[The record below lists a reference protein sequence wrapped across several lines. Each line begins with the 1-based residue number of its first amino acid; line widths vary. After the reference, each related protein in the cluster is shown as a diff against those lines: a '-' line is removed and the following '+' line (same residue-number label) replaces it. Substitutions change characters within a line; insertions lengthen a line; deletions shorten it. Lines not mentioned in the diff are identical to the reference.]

1 MGQTVAARAQHFP
14 QRPGQRTSGWESVV
28 SSAVDYFDAI
38 VLGVVEGLTEF
49 LPVSSTGH
57 LTIAEKLLGLDV
69 DDPAVTGYTA
79 VIQMGA
85 IAAVIVY
92 FAKDIWNIIRAWT
105 LGLVKSEYR
114 GQLDHR
120 MGWYVIVAT
129 IPVGV
134 IGLLAKDLITGAL
147 RSLWVVAVALIAWSL
162 VMWLAER
169 VARQD
174 RTDRDLGLTD
184 SILIGLAQA
193 VALIPG
199 VSRSGATISVGLFR
213 GLDRVTA
220 TKLSFFMSIPAL
232 LAAGLFQ
239 LNDALSGDIALG
251 VALVGVAVAFVVAYA
266 SIAWL
271 LRFVAHHSVAW
282 FVPYRVGLGVLLLVL
297 LGTGVLAPT

>member
-1 MGQTVAARAQHFP
+1 MN
-14 QRPGQRTSGWESVV
+14 
-28 SSAVDYFDAI
+28 YFDAV

-57 LTIAEKLLGLDV
+57 LTIAEKLLGLEV

-92 FAKDIWNIIRAWT
+92 FAKDVWAIIRAWT
-105 LGLVKSEYR
+105 LGLVRSEYR
-114 GQLDHR
+114 GQLEHR

-129 IPVGV
+129 IPVGAA
-134 IGLLAKDLITGAL
+134 GLLGKDLITGDL
-147 RSLWVVAVALIAWSL
+147 RSLWVVAIALIGWSG

-169 VARQD
+169 VAQQD
-174 RTDRDLGLTD
+174 RPERDLGMADAIT
-184 SILIGLAQA
+184 IGLAQA

-199 VSRSGATISVGLFR
+199 ISRSGATISVGLFR
-213 GLDRVTA
+213 GLDRLTA
-220 TKLSFFMSIPAL
+220 TRLSFFMSIPAL
-232 LAAGLFQ
+232 FAAGIYELK
-239 LNDALSGDIALG
+239 DAFSGDIGAG
-251 VALVGVAVAFVVAYA
+251 QAAVGVAVAFVVAYA

-271 LRFVAHHSVAW
+271 LRFVAHHTIAW

-297 LGTGVLAPT
+297 LGSGVLSAT